1 MTPKRRTIV
10 EQLQHAIVESGES
23 EYAIGKAT
31 GISQSVLSRFV
42 NAERGI
48 SLETAAKLCSYLEL
62 DLLPR
67 R

>member
-1 MTPKRRTIV
+1 MLSRV
-10 EQLQHAIVESGES
+10 VSGES

-31 GISQSVLSRFV
+31 GVSQSVLSRFV
-42 NAERGI
+42 NGERGI

-67 R
+67 H